1 MKIANCPICDSFP
14 THHTDVGSPS
24 AWRMWVG
31 CTNRD
36 CLQGP
41 MRVSQAEAIMVWNR
55 LARAVKVHAAAE
67 AWQQAIATVNGVH
80 AAEQALLAAL
90 KELD

>member
-1 MKIANCPICDSFP
+1 
-14 THHTDVGSPS
+14 
-24 AWRMWVG
+24 
-31 CTNRD
+31 
-36 CLQGP
+36 
-41 MRVSQAEAIMVWNR
+41 MRATQEEAIAVWNQ

-90 KELD
+90 KDEGA